1 MRQNENALS
10 VPENAAESHDALS
23 MPSLAEQTQARASKL
38 LSKLLAEGLL
48 LDQNGRYG
56 FVLDYQEGKLTLNH
70 EPITMMEF
78 IKKLSAASSES
89 MSITQVQ
96 APQAANQVVSTGID
110 LQDSH
115 G

>member
-1 MRQNENALS
+1 
-10 VPENAAESHDALS
+10 
-23 MPSLAEQTQARASKL
+23 
-38 LSKLLAEGLL
+38 
-48 LDQNGRYG
+48 
-56 FVLDYQEGKLTLNH
+56 
-70 EPITMMEF
+70 MMEF